1 MAFAAPTL
9 ALATM
14 MALAPRPAHALDLSG
29 LIGPLIGLLST
40 NDVEGVLDGL
50 IAPDGVIAAIEA
62 EINIQADLIN
72 EIDVDIVDLRGS
84 LDAVEIDVANL
95 VTVTGDLTASV
106 DGHHIAID
114 ALTQTTTTHATTLV
128 THTDQIASLQTAA
141 TTTAA
146 TLLDHGQRLDSLDA
160 RMSDGFAALASGI
173 DRVNQ
178 RVDVAH
184 EGVAMAMALS
194 SPYVPED
201 KTFAISGGWGTFE
214 GKNAFGLSGAVRA
227 TEYLQFDAGVAYG
240 ASTASVGGRMGA
252 TLAW

>member
-1 MAFAAPTL
+1 MTFAAPTL

-62 EINIQADLIN
+62 EINLQADLIDDLD
-72 EIDVDIVDLRGS
+72 IDIVDLRGS
-84 LDAVEIDVANL
+84 LDTVEIGVANL
-95 VTVTGDLTASV
+95 VTVTGDMTASV
-106 DGHHIAID
+106 EGHQIAID

-160 RMSDGFAALASGI
+160 RIRCARLRDRPRQPARRRRARRRRHGDGALFALRA
-173 DRVNQ
+173 
-178 RVDVAH
+178 
-184 EGVAMAMALS
+184 
-194 SPYVPED
+194 
-201 KTFAISGGWGTFE
+201 GG
-214 GKNAFGLSGAVRA
+214 
-227 TEYLQFDAGVAYG
+227 
-240 ASTASVGGRMGA
+240 
-252 TLAW
+252 

>member
-1 MAFAAPTL
+1 MTFAAPTL

-62 EINIQADLIN
+62 EINIQADLIDDLD
-72 EIDVDIVDLRGS
+72 IDIVDLRGS
-84 LDAVEIDVANL
+84 LDTVEIGVANL

-106 DGHHIAID
+106 NGHQIAID

-201 KTFAISGGWGTFE
+201 KTFALSGGWGTFE

>member
-1 MAFAAPTL
+1 MTFAAPTL
-9 ALATM
+9 ALAAM

-29 LIGPLIGLLST
+29 LIGPLIDLLST
-40 NDVEGVLDGL
+40 SDVELVLDGL
-50 IAPDGVIAAIEA
+50 IAPDGVIEAIEA
-62 EINIQADLIN
+62 EINIQGNLIN
-72 EIDVDIVDLRGS
+72 DIAIDISDLRGS
-84 LDAVEIDVANL
+84 LDTVEIDVANL
-95 VTVTGDLTASV
+95 LTVTGDLTASV
-106 DGHHIAID
+106 DGQQVAID
-114 ALTQTTTTHATTLV
+114 ELMQTSATHSTTLV

-146 TLLDHGQRLDSLDA
+146 TLLEHGQRLDSLDT

-227 TEYLQFDAGVAYG
+227 TEYLQFDAGVTYG

>member
-1 MAFAAPTL
+1 MTFAAPTL

-14 MALAPRPAHALDLSG
+14 MALAPRPAHALDLSS

-62 EINIQADLIN
+62 EINLQADLIDDLD
-72 EIDVDIVDLRGS
+72 IDIVDLRGS
-84 LDAVEIDVANL
+84 LDTVEIGVANL

-106 DGHHIAID
+106 EGHQIAID

>member
-1 MAFAAPTL
+1 MTFAAPTL

-62 EINIQADLIN
+62 EINLQADLIDDLD
-72 EIDVDIVDLRGS
+72 IDIVDLRGS
-84 LDAVEIDVANL
+84 LDTVEIGVANL
-95 VTVTGDLTASV
+95 VTVMGDMTASV
-106 DGHHIAID
+106 EGHQIAID

-201 KTFAISGGWGTFE
+201 KTFALSGGWGTFE

>member
-1 MAFAAPTL
+1 MKFAAPTL
-9 ALATM
+9 VLATM
-14 MALAPRPAHALDLSG
+14 MALAPKPAHALDLSG
-29 LIGPLIGLLST
+29 LIGPLVGLLST

-50 IAPDGVIAAIEA
+50 IGPTGVIATIET

-106 DGHHIAID
+106 DGQQVSID
-114 ALTQTTTTHATTLV
+114 ALTQTTANHSTTLV
-128 THTDQIASLQTAA
+128 THTDQIVTLQTAA

-146 TLLDHGQRLDSLDA
+146 TLLDHGQRLDTLDA

-178 RVDVAH
+178 RVDVAN

-201 KTFAISGGWGTFE
+201 KTFALSGGWGTFE

-240 ASTASVGGRMGA
+240 ASTSSVGGRMGA